1 MVDSCSRLGLMLK
14 SYLMNFGEDRYS
26 LLTIRNGMEIDL
38 ETSLPEEWKTEFLN
52 RKMYIK
58 SDIVKEAKHHI
69 TPFKWSPE
77 EYYDS
82 DITYLT
88 KTYNISLGISFSIN
102 TWNSKTILTIYTNNS
117 ESQFNKNFDDMTKLH
132 LYNLLSIFEKNQET
146 PDYKE
151 LTLRELEVANLL
163 KFGKTY
169 NEISIIL
176 DLSERTV
183 RFHTNNIV
191 EKMNVYT
198 VKHALFKATSMGLI

>member
-1 MVDSCSRLGLMLK
+1 MLK

-102 TWNSKTILTIYTNNS
+102 TWNSKTILTIYTKNS
-117 ESQFNKNFDDMTKLH
+117 ASQFNKNFDDMAKLH

-151 LTLRELEVANLL
+151 LTLRELEVANFL

>member
-1 MVDSCSRLGLMLK
+1 MLK

-38 ETSLPEEWKTEFLN
+38 ETSLPEEWKFEFLN

-58 SDIVKEAKHHI
+58 SDIVKEAKYHI

-88 KTYNISLGISFSIN
+88 KTYNISCGFSFSIN

-117 ESQFNKNFDDMTKLH
+117 ESQFNKNFDDMAKLH

-169 NEISIIL
+169 NEISMIL

>member
-38 ETSLPEEWKTEFLN
+38 ETSLPEEWKAEFLN

-117 ESQFNKNFDDMTKLH
+117 ESQFNKNFDDMAKLH

>member
-14 SYLMNFGEDRYS
+14 SYLMNFGEDQYS

-38 ETSLPEEWKTEFLN
+38 ETSLPEEWKAEFLN

-58 SDIVKEAKHHI
+58 SNIVKEAKHRI

-88 KTYNISLGISFSIN
+88 KTYNISRGISFSIN

-117 ESQFNKNFDDMTKLH
+117 ESQFNKNFDDMAKLH

-183 RFHTNNIV
+183 RFHTNNMV

>member
-1 MVDSCSRLGLMLK
+1 MLK

-38 ETSLPEEWKTEFLN
+38 KTSLPEEWKAEFIN
-52 RKMYIK
+52 MKMYIK
-58 SDIVKEAKHHI
+58 SDIVKEAKHYM

-77 EYYDS
+77 EYCSS
-82 DITYLT
+82 DINYLA
-88 KTYNISLGISFSIN
+88 KKYNISLGISFPIN

-117 ESQFNKNFDDMTKLH
+117 GSQFNKNFDDMAKLH

-151 LTLRELEVANLL
+151 LTPRELEVANLL

-191 EKMNVYT
+191 EKMKVYT

>member
-1 MVDSCSRLGLMLK
+1 MLK
-14 SYLMNFGEDRYS
+14 SYLMNFGEDQYS

-38 ETSLPEEWKTEFLN
+38 ETSLPEEWKAEFLN

-58 SDIVKEAKHHI
+58 SNIVKEAKHRI

-88 KTYNISLGISFSIN
+88 KTYNISRGISFSIN

-117 ESQFNKNFDDMTKLH
+117 ESQFNKNFDDMAKLH

-183 RFHTNNIV
+183 RFHTNNMV

>member
-1 MVDSCSRLGLMLK
+1 
-14 SYLMNFGEDRYS
+14 MNFGEDRYS

-58 SDIVKEAKHHI
+58 SEIVKEAKHHI

-88 KTYNISLGISFSIN
+88 KTYNISLGISCSIN

-117 ESQFNKNFDDMTKLH
+117 TSQFNKNFDDMAKLH
-132 LYNLLSIFEKNQET
+132 LYNLLSIFEKHQET